1 MRGSL
6 YTFNGSAN
14 TELQCKATCGAV
26 YTLSFASLLLC
37 GEPAG
42 FLRFVTIVSPVALC
56 AWELGLDYGNDHVL
70 FQRRAANVNGE
81 FVLFP
86 LLAVFLAS
94 GGCGWKLPC
103 IYMFD
108 LLVFSSVYFLL
119 TFSGSLF
126 LGLVSVCWSVSSLTD
141 IPPLL
146 VCLPVCLSACPLLCV
161 SQSVSVTLASS
172 LSPSAP
178 LPPPL
183 PSVCLSLSPTSSVCL
198 FPSLHLSLCIY

>member
-1 MRGSL
+1 MALQIQNCSVSYVQGSL

-14 TELQCKATCGAV
+14 TELQCKATCRAV

-103 IYMFD
+103 IYVFD
-108 LLVFSSVYFLL
+108 LLVFSSVCFLL

-126 LGLVSVCWSVSSLTD
+126 SGLVSVCWSVSSLTD

-146 VCLPVCLSACPLLCV
+146 VCLLVCLPVCL
-161 SQSVSVTLASS
+161 
-172 LSPSAP
+172 
-178 LPPPL
+178 
-183 PSVCLSLSPTSSVCL
+183 SVCLSLTLCVSVC
-198 FPSLHLSLCIY
+198 